1 MHMILYL
8 SQLIISH
15 PIESSWRKL
24 PQDFGKPCAMLLI
37 QDLDSKLK
45 EFKKIADIVKS
56 HTKDKT
62 QPKAKARK
70 APKA

>member
-1 MHMILYL
+1 
-8 SQLIISH
+8 
-15 PIESSWRKL
+15 
-24 PQDFGKPCAMLLI
+24 MLLI